1 MNQQL
6 VHAEAAAALTRLKKQ
21 HPELKEELAK
31 AWGFAV
37 FPSVGRASAVLGG
50 AYGHGEVFE
59 QGKSIGFATLSQI
72 SIGVQLGGQTFSQV
86 VIFPKKEQLDEF
98 RGGKV
103 AFSANASAVIVKA
116 AASGT
121 ANFDGIVAHAYSRG
135 GMLLEATLGGQKY
148 MFIPPAHPLGESEE
162 PEKREAGEGKKRET
176 SSQADVQGKG
186 RSKQEQKSDDSPDSG
201 SGTQQHSKSANP
213 GTEATKA
220 TGELKA
226 KSAQAKELGKV
237 SGAKLA
243 KMVLR
248 KVGSRVA
255 DKVREVGKHVP
266 VLKKDVE
273 TSERLHA
280 EVAATLDRMKAKDP
294 SLEKA
299 VDEAYAYA
307 VFPAVGKASLVLGG
321 TYGKGE
327 VFREGEFEGYA
338 AITQLTI
345 GLQLGGQTFSQLI
358 LFQDEDAL
366 KRLKEGKIGFAANA
380 SAVIVKGGAAATN
393 NYKQGMQIYVHTE
406 GGLAAEAA
414 IGGQKLVYVP
424 AALSRGKSIE
434 EETAKE
440 LGRERPAA
448 ESHPPS

>member
-1 MNQQL
+1 MNQEL
-6 VHAEAAAALTRLKKQ
+6 VHAEAAAALRRLQKQ
-21 HPELKEELAK
+21 HPELKQELTK

-72 SIGVQLGGQTFSQV
+72 SIGVQLGGQTFTQV

-103 AFSANASAVIVKA
+103 AFTANASAVILKA

-121 ANFDGIVAHAYSRG
+121 TDFDGVVAHAYSRG

-148 MFIPPAHPLGESEE
+148 MFIPPAHPNAEKPEGERQEDESSEPEARAESQEQEASEAFDPPEEAAAENPGSEE
-162 PEKREAGEGKKRET
+162 
-176 SSQADVQGKG
+176 VQ
-186 RSKQEQKSDDSPDSG
+186 SDG
-201 SGTQQHSKSANP
+201 S
-213 GTEATKA
+213 
-220 TGELKA
+220 TGA
-226 KSAQAKELGKV
+226 
-237 SGAKLA
+237 LA
-243 KMVLR
+243 KRVIR
-248 KVGSRVA
+248 KLGSRVIGKA
-255 DKVREVGKHVP
+255 REVGKHVP
-266 VLKKDVE
+266 GVKKEVE

-280 EVAATLDRMKAKDP
+280 EVVATLERMKAKDP
-294 SLEKA
+294 SLAKA

-321 TYGKGE
+321 SYGKGE
-327 VFREGEFEGYA
+327 VFRQGKFVGYA
-338 AITQLTI
+338 AVTQLTI

-358 LFQDEDAL
+358 LFQDKEAL

-414 IGGQKLVYVP
+414 IGGQKLIYKP
-424 AALSRGKSIE
+424 AVLTRGKTVDRE
-434 EETAKE
+434 LAKTKE
-440 LGRERPAA
+440 LGLERAA
-448 ESHPPS
+448 VDAPPP